1 MRIREPTVQLL
12 LVDDHAL
19 FRDAIRRILQAAFPQ
34 ALIED
39 ADSIEAATAA
49 LGHRPD
55 MDLVVLDL
63 SMRGIRGFEG
73 FMAIRARFPRIP
85 ILICSGL
92 EEARIIREALAL
104 GAAGFVPKTSSRITY
119 LEAVARA
126 LEGEIFVPDS
136 VAGTLHSDPRSAS
149 TPYARMSTLSHAQMN
164 VLILIKQGLSNKEIA
179 LCLGIGMSMVKTH
192 ATEIMRKL
200 GVRSRTQAVIFASAL
215 DFERIGASG

>member
-1 MRIREPTVQLL
+1 MQLL

-19 FRDAIRRILQAAFPQ
+19 FRDAVRRILQAGFPE

-49 LGHRPD
+49 LGHTPGT
-55 MDLVVLDL
+55 DLVILDL
-63 SMRGIRGFEG
+63 SMHGIRGFEG

-85 ILICSGL
+85 VLICSGL
-92 EEARIIREALAL
+92 EEAPIIREALAL
-104 GAAGFVPKTSSRITY
+104 GAAGFVPKTSNRAAY

-136 VAGTLHSDPRSAS
+136 VAAALSAGPRSTSVAS
-149 TPYARMSTLSHAQMN
+149 ARMSTLSHAQMN

-215 DFERIGASG
+215 DFKRIGTGG